1 MKDNVKNSLDKY
13 VSLISSQ
20 DGVLQVY
27 LFGSYANGTPH
38 NESDIDLMVIIED
51 RLDAKR
57 TAIMINNA
65 LIGMRDIPLDILVN
79 RSTDF
84 GSFSEHPTLQK
95 QIKNKGVLLYDK
107 RLLQELG
114 QYARNDLSV
123 AIREMERT
131 TNPRQRPFE
140 IILYHCQQSAEKM
153 LKAFLVH
160 NGATGW
166 GHDLDALRLQCAS
179 FDIIFSSARHA
190 RHCAFL
196 TAFSTV
202 RYPDYSASIDAGDAA
217 RGLNSAKRIFDFV
230 SERLGLK
237 SYS

>member
-1 MKDNVKNSLDKY
+1 M
-13 VSLISSQ
+13 ISDYCKSW
-20 DGVLQVY
+20 
-27 LFGSYANGTPH
+27 
-38 NESDIDLMVIIED
+38 I
-51 RLDAKR
+51 
-57 TAIMINNA
+57 
-65 LIGMRDIPLDILVN
+65 
-79 RSTDF
+79 
-84 GSFSEHPTLQK
+84 
-95 QIKNKGVLLYDK
+95 
-107 RLLQELG
+107 

-160 NGATGW
+160 NGDTGW
-166 GHDLDALRLQCAS
+166 GHDLETLRLQCATHDVS
-179 FDIIFSSARHA
+179 FNSARHA

-202 RYPDYSASIDAGDAA
+202 RYPDYTVSVNAGDAT

-230 SERLGLK
+230 SEQLGLHK
-237 SYS
+237 AFFL